1 MQLTFYKHQKN
12 FMAYPFNKMQINFYE
27 LTIVLHGQLRYEIND
42 EPIVLNTKDALFLKP
57 NTFRKREKATQPVD
71 YVSIHFLTD
80 EPLDFPVKIPNAA
93 RSFVPALLMCADKL
107 WEELLP
113 DAKPAT
119 AGIVQSLLSYIQANL
134 SQTGENP
141 MILQL
146 KRYMRAN
153 LNKRL
158 TVADCAAHLHFSPS
172 YCNAMFKKATGYP
185 ILTYFTQLRIE
196 EAKTLLLSDEYTLQE
211 ISETLGFED
220 YNYFS
225 RTFKKHVGLPP
236 GEYKKKFLI

>member
-1 MQLTFYKHQKN
+1 MQLTFYKHRKN
-12 FMAYPFNKMQINFYE
+12 FMAYSFNKMQINFYE

-42 EPIVLNTKDALFLKP
+42 EPIVLNAKDALFLKP
-57 NTFRKREKATQPVD
+57 NSFRKRANATQPVD

-80 EPLDFPVKIPNAA
+80 ESLDFPVKIPNAA

-113 DAKPAT
+113 DAKTAT
-119 AGIVQSLLSYIQANL
+119 VGIVQSLLSYIQANL

-141 MILQL
+141 VIAAA
-146 KRYMRAN
+146 KRYIHAN
-153 LNKRL
+153 LDKKI
-158 TVADCAAHLHFSPS
+158 TVKDVARHLHFSPS
-172 YCNAMFKKATGYP
+172 YCNAMFKRATGYP
-185 ILTYFTQLRIE
+185 ILTYFTQIRIE
-196 EAKTLLLSDEYTLQE
+196 EAKTLLLSGEYSLQE
-211 ISETLGFED
+211 IAETLGFDD

-225 RTFKKHVGLPP
+225 RIFKKHVGLPP